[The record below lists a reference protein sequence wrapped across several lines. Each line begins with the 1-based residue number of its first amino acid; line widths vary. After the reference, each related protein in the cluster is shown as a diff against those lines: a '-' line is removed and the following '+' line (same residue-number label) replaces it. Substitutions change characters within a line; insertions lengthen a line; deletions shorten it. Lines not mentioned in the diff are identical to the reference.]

1 MHKGKGW
8 ESIDVCRS
16 PPALQRQCC
25 PCASPL
31 RALLA
36 ATGPLPYPLPQPKR
50 WESAEEAALVRLVK
64 KHGRGNWALILKDGV
79 ESGEIDKD
87 RKQVRHSWEGFAA
100 AAVAHAADGGWAG
113 ITPGQQ
119 SCAGLGRVEGLQK
132 RSSQEHI
139 LLLLRTCLA
148 G

>member
-1 MHKGKGW
+1 M
-8 ESIDVCRS
+8 
-16 PPALQRQCC
+16 
-25 PCASPL
+25 
-31 RALLA
+31 
-36 ATGPLPYPLPQPKR
+36 
-50 WESAEEAALVRLVK
+50 RLVK

-87 RKQVRHSWEGFAA
+87 RKQVWHSWEGLVAA
-100 AAVAHAADGGWAG
+100 AMAHAATGGLAG

-119 SCAGLGRVEGLQK
+119 SCAGGGEVEGEEPA
-132 RSSQEHI
+132 RESSQERV

>member
-1 MHKGKGW
+1 M
-8 ESIDVCRS
+8 
-16 PPALQRQCC
+16 
-25 PCASPL
+25 
-31 RALLA
+31 
-36 ATGPLPYPLPQPKR
+36 
-50 WESAEEAALVRLVK
+50 RLVK